1 MRGENWRRAVI
12 PLLAVMLTGAVTA
25 CGQTDNRGA
34 ETDRDGERDALSQA
48 PVITKEPLKLVFAGS
63 VQATE
68 EEFMRL
74 HGGFVQ
80 KKYPNFTF
88 ERKASSQISIPDRL
102 AAGEEMDI
110 LIISG
115 SNYNSMVEM
124 GIAQDLSDLIEKFN
138 FDLTDFEPSALDT
151 VRKASNGMLGA
162 LPYRTNAFT
171 LYYNRD
177 IFDKFGVPYP
187 RNGMT
192 WDDAYALSRQ
202 MTRVDNGVQ
211 YYGLGGFRSSAFFL
225 QNQYGLEPVDPKTN
239 KATFGNEQWKR
250 FFDNFT
256 RFYDFPGYFAG
267 GKLPADSDLFKKD
280 KTMAM
285 LVDINGNYTQ
295 ALTAGLNFDMV
306 HLPTFPELPEVGS
319 SPSVTLYVISSQS
332 KHKEEAFAALTALLS
347 VETQL
352 EKARGGSDSPLNNPV
367 IQREFGAD
375 IPGMEGRNPQNMRMS
390 KLASPV
396 TLSSNTAIAV
406 KSLQTAFDKVV
417 SRQADVNTALREAAN
432 EADKAIAEN
441 ESMRK

>member
-1 MRGENWRRAVI
+1 MRSDNWKRTVI
-12 PLLAVMLTGAVTA
+12 PLLAVMLAGAVSA
-25 CGQTDNRGA
+25 CSRTDNRGA
-34 ETDRDGERDALSQA
+34 ETDRGSEREPLAQA
-48 PVITKEPLKLVFAGS
+48 PVITKEPVKLVFAGS

-74 HGGFVQ
+74 HGSFVQ

-88 ERKASSQISIPDRL
+88 ERKASSQVSIPDRL
-102 AAGEEMDI
+102 AAGDEMDI

-115 SNYNSMVEM
+115 NNYASMLEM
-124 GIAQDLSDLIEKFN
+124 GLAQDLSGLIEKFN
-138 FDLTDFEPSALDT
+138 FDLSVFDPSALDT
-151 VRKASNGMLGA
+151 VRKVSNGMLGA

-202 MTRVDNGVQ
+202 MTRVDNGIQ
-211 YYGLGGFRSSAFFL
+211 YYGMGGFRTSAFFL
-225 QNQYGLEPVDPKTN
+225 QNQYALELVDPKTN

-250 FFDNFT
+250 FFDNFA
-256 RFYDFPGYFAG
+256 RFYDFPGYAAG
-267 GKLPADSDLFKKD
+267 GKLPSDSDLFKKD

-285 LVDINGNYTQ
+285 LVDINGTYTQ
-295 ALTAGLNFDMV
+295 ALTAGLNFDMA
-306 HLPTFPELPEVGS
+306 HFPTFPELPGVGS

-352 EKARGGSDSPLNNPV
+352 EKARGGSDSPLNDPV

-375 IPGMEGRNPQNMRMS
+375 IPGMEGRSPQNMRMS

-406 KSLQTAFDKVV
+406 KSLQAAFDKVI
-417 SRQADVNTALREAAN
+417 SGQADVNTALREAAN